1 MAVAKEGDK
10 VKVQFVG
17 TLEDGTILGR
27 TDEDELFEFTIGAGR
42 LLPQF
47 EIAVI
52 GMSEGDTKTIS
63 LDPEDAYGP
72 RREELVFTVERSQV
86 PPHITPEV
94 GKRVRVRL
102 GSGDMAI
109 ATVKNI
115 EGDKVTFDGND
126 PLAGK
131 KLTFEIK
138 LLEITQGEEE

>member
-1 MAVAKEGDK
+1 MLVAKTGDK

-27 TDEDELFEFTIGAGR
+27 THEDELFEFTIGAGR

-138 LLEITQGEEE
+138 LLEIMQGEEE